1 MKYLL
6 HTSLLFTLL
15 FSFLLYNCGETNDSE
30 DISNQNLEAL
40 EKQLVGKW
48 KIRRR
53 SNRSNNKNDCLIL
66 SIIFSANNSVLIEN
80 ENSVLYGTYQ
90 FNSENSLNI
99 IIDDDILGDI
109 TDILI
114 EGLQVSF
121 SVFIPNLCETE
132 LQGTKD
138 LNYVDSE
145 DCPLSFDV
153 QIGNQTWMSKNLDVT
168 RFNNGDPIPFEPNP
182 EIWKDLTTPA
192 YTFYANE
199 IDNVGT
205 YGILYNWY
213 ALNDER
219 GVAPQG
225 YRLPNSGDYKDL
237 VTHLGLDI
245 LNDEG
250 TPYNTPNSIAESLK
264 SLGYWDSPN
273 SNNNETC
280 FSAVPAGF
288 LASYDDNQ
296 YTGYGGLGQ
305 QAVFWTIEENTDNP
319 EEAFH
324 FILSYPSIGQDING
338 NLIQNNI
345 ALDKKLKTQGFSVR
359 CIRD

>member
-6 HTSLLFTLL
+6 YTSLLITLL

-30 DISNQNLEAL
+30 DISDQNLEAL

-53 SNRSNNKNDCLIL
+53 SNRSNNKNDCSIL

-80 ENSVLYGTYQ
+80 ENSILYGTYQ

-99 IIDDDILGDI
+99 IIDDILGDI
-109 TDILI
+109 TDIVI

-168 RFNNGDPIPFEPNP
+168 SFNNGDPIPFEPNP
-182 EIWKDLTTPA
+182 EIWKNLTTPA

-225 YRLPNSGDYKDL
+225 YRVPNSGDYKDL
-237 VTHLGLDI
+237 VSHLGLDI

-305 QAVFWTIEENTDNP
+305 QAVFWTIEENMDNP

-324 FILSYPSIGQDING
+324 FILSYPSIGQEING
-338 NLIQNNI
+338 NLIQNNL